1 MTIERRDCRTI
12 MTTEIL
18 DDAITA
24 DDTVVL
30 DAAGI
35 PDDGNDA
42 GVDNADVAAAD
53 AVVGIGDAG
62 EPESDCLAGPGGRQP
77 LPQSDPMVAIIGR
90 PNVGKSSLFNRILSR
105 RHAIVSDVA
114 GTTRDRLI
122 ADAEWKGRRFL
133 LVDTGGL
140 EDDPD
145 GHIPQ
150 RVQQQADMAM
160 GAAAV
165 IVFLADAVQGLTAT
179 DQAVAQRLRRTD
191 KPVILAVNK
200 VDNDNRE
207 LAAAEFYQLGIAE
220 TAFISAYHNYGVYDL
235 LERLV
240 ELLPP
245 LEMSEQWDADHPDF
259 AAGDAWDEL
268 DGVDA
273 ADAGDADDDAGLI
286 PPATELRLSIVGRT
300 NVGKSLLTNAILG
313 EERSIVSPV
322 AGTTRDALDTP
333 VLYRGH
339 TITLVDTA
347 GIRRPGQ
354 VQRGI
359 ERYSVLRA
367 VNAVNRSD
375 ITLLITDATELA
387 TAQDAHIAGL
397 AWDTNRG
404 LIVVVNKW
412 DLVNRNRFR
421 MERSLHRVRERLHFM
436 PYVPVCFTSALT
448 GEGIGELLDT
458 ALSLWQER
466 QKRVPF
472 RELQYLLA
480 DAVSAHSPPS
490 QRGNIRNRLRIR
502 RVRQVG
508 VNPPTFAFAVND
520 PKLLHFSYRRYL
532 ENRIRDRFGFDR
544 THLRLIFRP
553 ERPGERTG
561 QQRVRGGQGPGR
573 NQGQG
578 RRQGQGR

>member
-1 MTIERRDCRTI
+1 
-12 MTTEIL
+12 MTTNIV
-18 DDAITA
+18 DDAVIT
-24 DDTVVL
+24 
-30 DAAGI
+30 DAVI
-35 PDDGNDA
+35 PDGGNDA

-53 AVVGIGDAG
+53 AVAG
-62 EPESDCLAGPGGRQP
+62 EPAADWWAGPGGRQP
-77 LPQSDPMVAIIGR
+77 LPQSEPMVAIIGR

-245 LEMSEQWDADHPDF
+245 LEMAEQWDADHPDL
-259 AAGDAWDEL
+259 AAGDDWDDDIDRI
-268 DGVDA
+268 DGV
-273 ADAGDADDDAGLI
+273 DADDDASRI

-333 VLYRGH
+333 VSYRGH

-359 ERYSVLRA
+359 EKYSVLRA
-367 VNAVNRSD
+367 VNAVQRSD

-412 DLVNRNRFR
+412 DLVNPNRYR

-448 GEGIGELLDT
+448 GAGIDDLLDT

-466 QKRVPF
+466 QQRVPF
-472 RELQYLLA
+472 RQLQYLLA
-480 DAVSAHSPPS
+480 DAVSTHTPPS
-490 QRGNIRNRLRIR
+490 RRGNLRNRLRIR

-508 VNPPTFAFAVND
+508 VNPPTFVFSVND
-520 PKLLHFSYRRYL
+520 PKLLHFSYERYL
-532 ENRIRDRFGFDR
+532 ENQIRDRFGFHR
-544 THLRLIFRP
+544 THLRLVFRR
-553 ERPGERTG
+553 EREQEKSRSARASAGARRAARRPAQSPP
-561 QQRVRGGQGPGR
+561 QQ
-573 NQGQG
+573 
-578 RRQGQGR
+578 

>member
-1 MTIERRDCRTI
+1 MTTIDDTI
-12 MTTEIL
+12 MVDPGDGLPSDSPEPGPVT
-18 DDAITA
+18 DDGAI
-24 DDTVVL
+24 
-30 DAAGI
+30 GI
-35 PDDGNDA
+35 EPDDVFA
-42 GVDNADVAAAD
+42 PAPA
-53 AVVGIGDAG
+53 
-62 EPESDCLAGPGGRQP
+62 EPRPVTDET
-77 LPQSDPMVAIIGR
+77 PMVAIIGR

-105 RHAIVSDVA
+105 RHAIVSEVA

-122 ADAEWKGRRFL
+122 SRAAWKGRPFL

-140 EDDPD
+140 EDDPE
-145 GHIPQ
+145 GSIPQ

-160 GAAAV
+160 GAADV
-165 IVFLADAVQGLTAT
+165 IVFLTDAIQGLTAT
-179 DQAVAQRLRRTD
+179 DEAVAQRLRRTN

-207 LAAAEFYQLGIAE
+207 LSASEFYALGLTE
-220 TAFISAYHNYGVYDL
+220 TAFISAYHNYGIYDL
-235 LERLV
+235 LERIV
-240 ELLPP
+240 ELLPTP
-245 LEMSEQWDADHPDF
+245 EFVDLWDYETD
-259 AAGDAWDEL
+259 L
-268 DGVDA
+268 
-273 ADAGDADDDAGLI
+273 ADDAVDDWSDEGAAEAEEDI
-286 PPATELRLSIVGRT
+286 PPPPTEMRLAIVGRT
-300 NVGKSLLTNAILG
+300 NVGKSLLTNTIIG

-322 AGTTRDALDTP
+322 AGTTRDALDTE
-333 VLYRGH
+333 VSYKGH

-354 VQRGI
+354 VERGI

-367 VNAVNRSD
+367 VNAVRRSD
-375 ITLLITDATELA
+375 ITLLITDATEVA

-397 AWDTNRG
+397 AWDTSRG

-421 MERSLHRVRERLHFM
+421 MERVLHRVQERLHFM
-436 PYVPVCFTSALT
+436 SYVPVCFTSALT
-448 GEGIGELLDT
+448 GEGIEDLLDT

-466 QKRVPF
+466 QKRVPY

-480 DAVSAHSPPS
+480 DAVSAHTPPS

-508 VNPPTFAFAVND
+508 VNPPTFAISVND
-520 PKLLHFSYRRYL
+520 PKLVHFSYHRYL

-553 ERPGERTG
+553 DREPRAPRSGIRSAEARPSRRT
-561 QQRVRGGQGPGR
+561 
-573 NQGQG
+573 NT
-578 RRQGQGR
+578 RR

>member
-1 MTIERRDCRTI
+1 MATI
-12 MTTEIL
+12 
-18 DDAITA
+18 
-24 DDTVVL
+24 DDTITV
-30 DAAGI
+30 
-35 PDDGNDA
+35 DA
-42 GVDNADVAAAD
+42 GDNLPADSPGTEPTEPGPVTDYGAIAIEPDEVFPPMPAEPRP
-53 AVVGIGDAG
+53 VGD
-62 EPESDCLAGPGGRQP
+62 ET
-77 LPQSDPMVAIIGR
+77 PMVAIIGR

-105 RHAIVSDVA
+105 RHAIVSEVA

-122 ADAEWKGRRFL
+122 SRAAWKGRPFL

-140 EDDPD
+140 EDDPE
-145 GHIPQ
+145 GSIPE

-160 GAAAV
+160 GAADV
-165 IVFLADAVQGLTAT
+165 IVFLTDAIQGLTAT
-179 DQAVAQRLRRTD
+179 DEAVAQRLRRTN

-207 LAAAEFYQLGIAE
+207 LAASEFYALGLTE
-220 TAFISAYHNYGVYDL
+220 TTFISAYHNYGIYDL
-235 LERLV
+235 LERIV
-240 ELLPP
+240 ELLPTP
-245 LEMSEQWDADHPDF
+245 EYVDLWDYETDLADDVVDDWSE
-259 AAGDAWDEL
+259 GDAAE
-268 DGVDA
+268 VEEH
-273 ADAGDADDDAGLI
+273 I
-286 PPATELRLSIVGRT
+286 PPPPTEMRLAIVGRT
-300 NVGKSLLTNAILG
+300 NVGKSLLTNTIIG

-322 AGTTRDALDTP
+322 AGTTRDALDTE
-333 VLYRGH
+333 VSYKGH

-354 VQRGI
+354 VERGI

-367 VNAVNRSD
+367 VNAVRRSD
-375 ITLLITDATELA
+375 ITLLITDATEVA

-397 AWDTNRG
+397 AWDTSRG

-421 MERSLHRVRERLHFM
+421 MERVLHRVQERLHFM
-436 PYVPVCFTSALT
+436 SYVPVCFTSALT
-448 GEGIGELLDT
+448 GEGIDELLDT

-466 QKRVPF
+466 QKRVPY

-480 DAVSAHSPPS
+480 DAVSAHTPPS

-508 VNPPTFAFAVND
+508 VNPPTFAISVND
-520 PKLLHFSYRRYL
+520 PKLVHFSYHRYL

-553 ERPGERTG
+553 DREPRTPRSGIRSSGARPSRRTNTA
-561 QQRVRGGQGPGR
+561 R
-573 NQGQG
+573 
-578 RRQGQGR
+578 